1 METLDLYLHD
11 RQIGTVRRNRAKH
24 RVVLEWDPAYE
35 GNPPPLTESFGV
47 IPARAPDPELASNFL
62 GGYAPEGNQRSA
74 LAAKRGI
81 DPDDLYAILSE
92 FGGSIAGAVTLR
104 DPNESTSYHPAYDE
118 LAEHALASRLLQ
130 AINEHDLGARD
141 DSHSMLPGFQ
151 PKLLVA
157 RFDDAWLEP
166 HGRAH
171 STHILKPQLQ
181 SRPEAIFNEFYSHE
195 LARHAGLAQFES
207 AMRTAGTID
216 TGTINYLAIE
226 RFDRHVVDGEVLLH
240 HQEDLAQALSLDWR
254 DGDAKLQDHRRPSRK
269 DRPSARLI
277 GELLGSIP
285 GGGRAAEEWLRQLV
299 YHVAIGNND
308 AHAKNVGLLHL
319 TTGTQLTEL
328 YDAVPNLFQEGR
340 IDWNLALAVDGNF
353 DHRRVSVEAL
363 TQEALSWGV
372 LPKQLVPRIIADTLA
387 AIEVAVRAVTP
398 PRLAS
403 PGMPERIAWN
413 VGRLRSGA
421 EISTPK
427 K

>member
-11 RQIGTVRRNRAKH
+11 RRIGGVRRDPRAKH
-24 RVVLEWDPAYE
+24 RVAIEWEATYQGDAPT
-35 GNPPPLTESFGV
+35 LTESFGV
-47 IPARAPDPELASNFL
+47 IPGRAPDTELASNFL
-62 GGYAPEGNQRSA
+62 GGYTPEGNQRTA

-104 DPNESTSYHPAYDE
+104 DPDESTTFHPDYDE
-118 LAEHALASRLLQ
+118 LTERTVASRLQQ
-130 AINEHDLGARD
+130 AIDEHDLGARD
-141 DSHSMLPGFQ
+141 DSRSMLPGFQ

-195 LARHAGLAQFES
+195 LARHAGLSQFQS
-207 AMRTAGTID
+207 AMRTAGTM
-216 TGTINYLAIE
+216 NYLAIE
-226 RFDRHVVDGEVLLH
+226 RFDRKVVGGDVVLH
-240 HQEDLAQALSLDWR
+240 HQEDLAQALGLDWR
-254 DGDAKLQDHRRPSRK
+254 TSDAKFQDQRLPLRK
-269 DRPSARLI
+269 GRPSARLI

-285 GGGRAAEEWLRQLV
+285 GGGRAAEDWLRQLV

-308 AHAKNVGLLHL
+308 AHAKNVALLHL
-319 TTGTQLTEL
+319 ARGTQLTEI

-340 IDWNLALAVDGNF
+340 IDWNLALSVGGNF
-353 DHRRVSVEAL
+353 DHRRISADAL
-363 TQEALSWGV
+363 VDEALSWGV
-372 LPKQLVPRIIADTLA
+372 LSRQLVPNIVDETLA
-387 AIEVAVRAVTP
+387 AIEAAVRAITP
-398 PRLAS
+398 HPLAS
-403 PGMPERIAWN
+403 KGMPERIEWN
-413 VGRLRSGA
+413 VSRLRSGA
-421 EISTPK
+421 EISKPK